1 MNILFKIVTILLI
14 IAVFPL
20 QLCAAGFIDG
30 GIHVKKYLLQDEF
43 TTDRAAG
50 SVNGTA
56 AEPGPGTRTVADA
69 LGTNVS
75 ISGGVLSIVGRS
87 VAGDCICSFGQL
99 TRVAG
104 LMSLVNGNTNGGLSN
119 IHATNAINTAA
130 IGGMNIA
137 SLGTV
142 VNIYSSSVF
151 DVIPVG
157 SATISTTYTLVNICR
172 TNGNFYFIQGG
183 TEYPQ
188 FTLLYSTTTSLGA
201 GNPYFNVSEFLLNK
215 VGNHNWCRVPIYLWL
230 PTPPASDGFG
240 SAFGTTDG
248 LGHAEG
254 IAGGIGAGG
263 GGLTWTGPTWSTSG
277 GKALNTPTVGVEK
290 CNDPGFDDAG
300 QWNDSG
306 TTFVVAGGVATG
318 TLTSDT
324 LTNTGGTAAVVGTW
338 YRLTATIT
346 RTAGSVQMGMGGG
359 NGLAISASGTYTQTV
374 RATTTGQPILTGTGF
389 TGTVDNFSVKPLT
402 LSELFASVSPT
413 PATADVYT
421 SVDATLPVVTNACQ
435 GGIVMNLDSAA
446 TPANFVQVHYTRS
459 TGKVML
465 VKMVGGVY
473 AADILNVTATYA
485 AGAKLVCR
493 KIGTSYSVWYNNVY
507 IGAATISDAGII
519 SNTLHGVFSTDASG
533 TLDNFVSY
541 STGSG
546 GEYAI
551 LGSF

>member
-1 MNILFKIVTILLI
+1 M
-14 IAVFPL
+14 
-20 QLCAAGFIDG
+20 AGFIDG

-43 TTDRAAG
+43 TTDLAAG

-56 AEPGPGTRTVADA
+56 AEPGPGTRTVVD
-69 LGTNVS
+69 NES
-75 ISGGVLSIVGRS
+75 KLSIVGGKLTF
-87 VAGDCICSFGQL
+87 AGGKAVPGYGDPSLWGTAFARQ
-99 TRVAG
+99 AG
-104 LMSLVNGNTNGGLSN
+104 KMVPYEF
-119 IHATNAINTAA
+119 NTASGIFVSGLDTNQA
-130 IGGMNIA
+130 GEAVTGLNP
-137 SLGTV
+137 
-142 VNIYSSSVF
+142 F
-151 DVIPVG
+151 
-157 SATISTTYTLVNICR
+157 
-172 TNGNFYFIQGG
+172 NGNFVVYLGTQIGTYSYNTSYKYSLICRSTGYFHFLKDTVWRLMYVEASGADA
-183 TEYPQ
+183 TLYPNVNVYNAVVTCD
-188 FTLLYSTTTSLGA
+188 FLHIPTYLY
-201 GNPYFNVSEFLLNK
+201 
-215 VGNHNWCRVPIYLWL
+215 L
-230 PTPPASDGFG
+230 PTPLASDGFG

-277 GKALNTPTVGVEK
+277 GNALNTPTVGAEK
-290 CNDPGFDDAG
+290 CNDTGFADAL
-300 QWNDSG
+300 QWTDSG
-306 TTFVVAGGVATG
+306 ITFVVAGGVATG

-324 LTNTGGTAAVVGTW
+324 LTNTGGSAAAVDTW
-338 YRLTATIT
+338 YKLTATIT

-374 RATTTGQPILTGTGF
+374 RATTTGKPILTGTGF

-402 LSELFASVSPT
+402 LSELFASVSPS

-421 SVDATLPVVTNACQ
+421 SVDLTLPVVTNACQ
-435 GGIVMNLDSAA
+435 GGIVMNLDS
-446 TPANFVQVHYTRS
+446 TSNPQNFVQAHYTRS

-493 KIGTSYSVWYNNVY
+493 KIGTSYYVWYNNVY

-533 TLDNFVSY
+533 TLDNFVVYAS
-541 STGSG
+541 GSG

-551 LGSF
+551 LGNF